1 MNVPLRRPAGAGG
14 QAYGLAL
21 MRVLVGVFF
30 LFTAFRKLGWLI
42 SSDDLINRFSGYL
55 RTASPWNRWYLDQ
68 LVPGLPI
75 FARLVVTKPEDEQ
88 RCRTMGITDFKK
100 IYSSQELACGK
111 DILFAAT
118 GVTDGSFLKGVRFF
132 GAGIRTSSL
141 VMQTNPHRVRF
152 IDSIQV
158 YPGPAVKIRF

>member
-21 MRVLVGVFF
+21 MRMLVGVFF

-55 RTASPWNRWYLDQ
+55 RNASPWNRWYLDQ

-75 FARLVVTKPEDEQ
+75 FARLVVL
-88 RCRTMGITDFKK
+88 G
-100 IYSSQELACGK
+100 ELATALAFLTGFWTQLAAMLAFALVLNYHVVAGT
-111 DILFAAT
+111 ILRYGFL
-118 GVTDGSFLKGVRFF
+118 TDPAGLPLLGALLALAF
-132 GAGIRTSSL
+132 GGARL
-141 VMQTNPHRVRF
+141 PW
-152 IDSIQV
+152 SI
-158 YPGPAVKIRF
+158 GRNG